1 MEKFENMQQNK
12 IADEELDQVTGGGK
26 LFDALTAEFRG
37 KKKNPK
43 NLKMFLDP
51 DGEKDYD
58 LTTLEMRVNPLD
70 PNNDPQ
76 KIVKL

>member
-1 MEKFENMQQNK
+1 MDKFENMQQNK
-12 IADEELDQVTGGGK
+12 MSDEELDQVTGGGK

-37 KKKNPK
+37 KKKDPK

-51 DGEKDYD
+51 DGEEDYE

>member
-1 MEKFENMQQNK
+1 MDKFENMQKNK
-12 IADEELDQVTGGGK
+12 MSDEELDQVTGGGK

-37 KKKNPK
+37 KKKDPK

-51 DGEKDYD
+51 DGEKDYEV
-58 LTTLEMRVNPLD
+58 TTLEMRVNPLD
-70 PNNDPQ
+70 LNNDPQ